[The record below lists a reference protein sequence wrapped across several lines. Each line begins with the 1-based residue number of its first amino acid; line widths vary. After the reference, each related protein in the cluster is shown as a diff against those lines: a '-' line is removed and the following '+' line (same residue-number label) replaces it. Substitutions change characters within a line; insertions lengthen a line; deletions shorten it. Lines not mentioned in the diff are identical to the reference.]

1 MLAALS
7 SDSST
12 SALQCTAWKDVPD
25 SPHSAAVPAES
36 CKAAPVMQGLLFPAA
51 VLV

>member
-36 CKAAPVMQGLLFPAA
+36 CKAAPVVQGLLFPAA